1 MSALIFYARNS
12 VRISVEM
19 LLWHV
24 KKKRR
29 LGGLLL
35 TSTWLVQNER
45 IPTVRFVFYLRS
57 VL

>member
-45 IPTVRFVFYLRS
+45 IQIGRAHV
-57 VL
+57 